1 MLNQTMQTTLVVRE
15 RGQLMIP
22 DKIRKAL
29 VWLRPD
35 AVVKLFLRG
44 DEVIL
49 KEYQSSTADSINWK
63 KIWEKI
69 QLARSFKGKKGNL
82 TQCIIEDRE
91 KH

>member
-15 RGQLMIP
+15 RGQLTIP

-29 VWLRPD
+29 VWLRPY

-63 KIWEKI
+63 KIWDKI

-82 TQCIIEDRE
+82 TQFIIEDRE